1 MAVISSQPNSYQ
13 NTLFAKSKHSSLG
26 FVLAILISLTFI
38 FADAQMHRLSILRFG
53 VSLLV
58 TPLQFVVDYPVNFAG
73 WISSLMTD
81 KTKLIKENINLHY
94 QQTVLEAQLQK
105 LLVLRDEN
113 VQLKALLSNPS
124 SAKMTAM
131 AAQILSVDTTNSRQ
145 ILILNKGKR
154 DGIFAGLPVL
164 DAKGVMGQ
172 IIDVGLMTST
182 VLLISDAKSSVPI
195 KNDRTGERAILV
207 GMNKMDQLSLINLPS
222 TSLITKGDLLVT
234 SGLGRRYPEGFPVGR
249 VEEVKRVP
257 GDDFMKVTVS
267 PIALL
272 NRNRL
277 VLVVWPEEEQEELT
291 QQIDERWAIMDRDYL

>member
-38 FADAQMHRLSILRFG
+38 FADAQLHRLSFLRFG

-73 WISSLMTD
+73 WISTLMTD

-105 LLVLRDEN
+105 LLILRDEN

-145 ILILNKGKR
+145 ILILNKSFTNFI
-154 DGIFAGLPVL
+154 GI
-164 DAKGVMGQ
+164 K
-172 IIDVGLMTST
+172 
-182 VLLISDAKSSVPI
+182 K
-195 KNDRTGERAILV
+195 
-207 GMNKMDQLSLINLPS
+207 
-222 TSLITKGDLLVT
+222 
-234 SGLGRRYPEGFPVGR
+234 
-249 VEEVKRVP
+249 
-257 GDDFMKVTVS
+257 
-267 PIALL
+267 
-272 NRNRL
+272 
-277 VLVVWPEEEQEELT
+277 
-291 QQIDERWAIMDRDYL
+291 

>member
-1 MAVISSQPNSYQ
+1 MAVISSQQNSYQ
-13 NTLFAKSKHSSLG
+13 NSLFAKNKHSSLG
-26 FVLAILISLTFI
+26 FVLAIMISLTLI
-38 FADAQMHRLSILRFG
+38 FTDAQLNRLSYFRFG

-58 TPLQFVVDYPVNFAG
+58 TPLQYVVDYPMNFFG
-73 WISSLMTD
+73 WITTFITD
-81 KTKLIKENINLHY
+81 KRKLIDENTKLHY

-113 VQLKALLSNPS
+113 VQLKALLSNPF

-131 AAQILSVDTTNSRQ
+131 AAQILSVDTTKSRQ
-145 ILILNKGKR
+145 ILVLNKGKR
-154 DGIFAGLPVL
+154 DGIFVGLPVL

-195 KNDRTGERAILV
+195 KNNRTGERAILV
-207 GMNKMDQLSLINLPS
+207 GINKMNELSLINLPN
-222 TSLITKGDLLVT
+222 TSEIMKGDLLVT
-234 SGLGRRYPEGFPVGR
+234 SGLGRRYPEGFPVGQ
-249 VEEVKRVP
+249 VDDVKRVP

-277 VLVVWPEEEQEELT
+277 VLVVWPEEEHDELT
-291 QQIDERWAIMDRDYL
+291 QQIDERMTIMDRDYL